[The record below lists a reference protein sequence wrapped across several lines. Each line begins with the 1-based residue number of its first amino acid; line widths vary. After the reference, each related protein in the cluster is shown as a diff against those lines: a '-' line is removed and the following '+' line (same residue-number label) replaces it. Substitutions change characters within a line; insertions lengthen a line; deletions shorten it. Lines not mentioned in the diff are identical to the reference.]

1 MGARARFVS
10 PNSRLCLSHVVQQ
23 AHYAMSYHEKE
34 LDCRVRPTAGKGE
47 VMSCLK
53 TGNRAI
59 AWVLACVL
67 AFAVA
72 IAATAVQPVLSSSVG
87 MPQAAYAKDVKMSN
101 ATPLKKAPKAWKKY
115 LQASYIG
122 HTSGVYHTDFYFDC
136 GSFLMPYRIDG
147 MVTTGKIEGKTKC
160 KYTGYSN
167 EHLSWT
173 ITRGKASAYAS
184 AQNVPLFVWDSVH
197 GQNGYSLTKAQC
209 KQLLKTATGGKIS
222 YAKLV
227 KWSRA
232 KAEKKGLK
240 AEKKYLTKHFAK
252 NVKPI

>member
-1 MGARARFVS
+1 
-10 PNSRLCLSHVVQQ
+10 
-23 AHYAMSYHEKE
+23 
-34 LDCRVRPTAGKGE
+34 
-47 VMSCLK
+47 MSCLK

-122 HTSGVYHTDFYFDC
+122 HTSGVYHTDFYFHC
-136 GSFLMPYRIDG
+136 GDTTFMPYRIDG
-147 MVTTGKIEGKTKC
+147 MVSTGEINGKTKC

-167 EHLSWT
+167 EHLNWT
-173 ITRGKASAYAS
+173 VTRGNAVAYVQAAS
-184 AQNVPLFVWDSVH
+184 QNCDEWQNFVR
-197 GQNGYSLTKAQC
+197 Q
-209 KQLLKTATGGKIS
+209 TGEMVTFEG
-222 YAKLV
+222 
-227 KWSRA
+227 
-232 KAEKKGLK
+232 
-240 AEKKYLTKHFAK
+240 
-252 NVKPI
+252 